1 MWMEGARLNPRRLF
15 LRSWPLLLALVILIA
30 TPALLWMSDRGR
42 VAVEAAIYLPDM
54 IVQPPAPFRLVEL
67 ISDVPT
73 VERVTINYE
82 SRDGPRSIEAD
93 LYIPKHGEDLPGVV
107 FSMGAPP
114 LDLDEPQLVRIAEA
128 SARKGVVM
136 LVPFSNRLDD
146 LQIQPEE
153 IDALV
158 AEFQYLQGVEQVDPD
173 RIGFFGASVGG
184 SLALVAA
191 GDERIAADVDH
202 VVSFGGYYDAIV
214 AFGGITTDRIEYKD
228 VSEDWSPKR
237 HAKRVTARQLIDRV
251 DTSRDRELLT
261 QQFLDRPPVDI
272 DENQLGDEGRAT
284 YDFLMNRDFSQV
296 EALAERLPPDA
307 IDELHKL
314 SPSSVI
320 DDIEAELFIIHDRA
334 DPYIAYT
341 ESRRMKDDLEVR
353 ALAGEDTPRAHFDEL
368 RLFEHVEPKLN
379 QRPDTI
385 TMDSTRLMFRMYQL
399 LLRWD

>member
-1 MWMEGARLNPRRLF
+1 MEGARLNPRRF
-15 LRSWPLLLALVILIA
+15 LVRSWPLLLSLAILIA
-30 TPALLWMSDRGR
+30 TPALLWISDRGR

-67 ISDVPT
+67 ISDAPT

-82 SRDGPRSIEAD
+82 SREGPRSIEAD
-93 LYIPKHGEDLPGVV
+93 LYIPRDGENLPGVV

-114 LDLDEPQLVRIAEA
+114 LDLDEPRLVRIAEA

-136 LVPFSNRLDD
+136 LVPFSERLDD
-146 LQIQPEE
+146 LEIKAEE

-191 GDERIAADVDH
+191 GDERIADDVDH

-214 AFGGITTDRIEYKD
+214 AFGGITTDRIEYED

-251 DTSRDRELLT
+251 DNSRDRELLT
-261 QQFLDRPPVDI
+261 QQFLDRPPVYI
-272 DENQLGDEGRAT
+272 DEDELGDEGRAT
-284 YDFLMNRDFSQV
+284 YDFLMNRDFSRV
-296 EALAERLPPDA
+296 EALASRLLPDA
-307 IDELHKL
+307 TEELREL

-320 DDIEAELFIIHDRA
+320 DDIKAELFIIHDRA

-341 ESRRMKDDLEVR
+341 ESRRMKDDLAARE
-353 ALAGEDTPRAHFDEL
+353 LTGEDTPRAHFDEL
-368 RLFEHVEPKLN
+368 RLFEHVEPKLT

-385 TMDSTRLMFRMYQL
+385 TMDATRLMFRMYQL